1 MKLKRVIAS
10 VVFFIGLSKAA
21 IEWPVFFEHLGFVHS
36 IHNKWDLTISVK
48 LHLPSLEARLS
59 KTVHRLRLLDHQY
72 EKHDP
77 EEPPNEETSTTTSRN
92 HQVSHKILI
101 KSLQL
106 SIEITI
112 ILEFTI

>member
-1 MKLKRVIAS
+1 MKLKIVIAS
-10 VVFFIGLSKAA
+10 FTLLIGLSKAA

-72 EKHDP
+72 EKHDH
-77 EEPPNEETSTTTSRN
+77 EEPPKEETSTTTSRN
-92 HQVSHKILI
+92 HQVSLFILM
-101 KSLQL
+101 KSLDL
-106 SIEITI
+106 
-112 ILEFTI
+112 